1 MVTRKNI
8 KSHALVSV
16 YDKSYL
22 RTICLVFK
30 KYNIGIISTGSTAK
44 KIKSLGFKTVPQI
57 FYSDGK
63 HFGDYLK
70 LESNYV

>member
-22 RTICLVFK
+22 NIICLVFK
-30 KYNIGIISTGSTAK
+30 KYNIGIISTGSTSK
-44 KIKSLGFKTVPQI
+44 KIKSLGFKQR
-57 FYSDGK
+57 FNLEKG
-63 HFGDYLK
+63 LK
-70 LESNYV
+70 KILFR